1 MSSDDLSRYAAGD
14 DVARCG
20 RGKKEQGFLATL

>member
-14 DVARCG
+14 VVASCG